1 MIGDLTGTG
10 FCVNL
15 QPSEAEAGFDM
26 QFSQK
31 DNPRDKEGRHVV
43 TAADDLSPWWRLL
56 KEAVAKAGWELGMVE
71 YNQEPQI
78 ASLFAMQ
85 AFQGLDSQIW

>member
-1 MIGDLTGTG
+1 M
-10 FCVNL
+10 
-15 QPSEAEAGFDM
+15 
-26 QFSQK
+26 
-31 DNPRDKEGRHVV
+31 V

>member
-1 MIGDLTGTG
+1 MIGDLMGTG

-15 QPSEAEAGFDM
+15 QLSEAEAGFDM

-31 DNPRDKEGRHVV
+31 DNPRDKEGQHVV